1 MSTIKD
7 SADFD
12 GSFGHFLN
20 SQNRENKT
28 NKTKKKSFAGL
39 FYSDYFILFT
49 SFSRPVFFSSF
60 RAYTTTTT
68 HSEKSLISTC
78 VYTSIYG
85 IDLWTRSDLAD

>member
-49 SFSRPVFFSSF
+49 SFSRPVFFFFSCIHDDD
-60 RAYTTTTT
+60 R
-68 HSEKSLISTC
+68 SEKSLISTC